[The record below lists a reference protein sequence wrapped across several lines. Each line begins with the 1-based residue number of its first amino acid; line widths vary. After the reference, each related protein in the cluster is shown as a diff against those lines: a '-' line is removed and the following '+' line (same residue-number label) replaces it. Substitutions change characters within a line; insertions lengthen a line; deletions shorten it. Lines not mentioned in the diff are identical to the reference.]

1 MIRDPRMPS
10 VPGQDILRQL
20 LAPMQRQLDLV
31 QELLERERRLQREV
45 VSRIL
50 GPADAVFDL
59 LEQSAEALQQQAA
72 ALEEAGRALEQTA
85 ALMKAQAELFERT
98 VHALREPAEL
108 AKAAAGV
115 EPVRRRAAAQGRRRP
130 PRAR

>member
-1 MIRDPRMPS
+1 MIRSVPA

-45 VSRIL
+45 VSRLL

-59 LEQSAEALQQQAA
+59 LEQSADALQQQAA

-85 ALMKAQAELFERT
+85 VLMKAQAELFERT
-98 VHALREPAEL
+98 VRALREPTEL

-115 EPVRRRAAAQGRRRP
+115 ERPRKATPRARRP
-130 PRAR
+130 PSR

>member
-1 MIRDPRMPS
+1 MPDI
-10 VPGQDILRQL
+10 PGYELLRPL

-31 QELLERERRLQREV
+31 QELLERERRLQREL
-45 VSRIL
+45 VSRLL

-85 ALMKAQAELFERT
+85 VLMKAQAEMFERT
-98 VHALREPAEL
+98 VHALREPTEL

-115 EPVRRRAAAQGRRRP
+115 ERSRKAKPRSRRP
-130 PRAR
+130 RSR

>member
-1 MIRDPRMPS
+1 MPDL
-10 VPGQDILRQL
+10 PGQDLLRPL

-31 QELLERERRLQREV
+31 QDLLERERRLQREL
-45 VSRIL
+45 VSRLL
-50 GPADAVFDL
+50 GPADTVFDL
-59 LEQSAEALQQQAA
+59 LQQSAEALQQQAA

-85 ALMKAQAELFERT
+85 TLMKAQAELFERT
-98 VHALREPAEL
+98 VHALREPTEL

-115 EPVRRRAAAQGRRRP
+115 NSPRRKLATRARR